1 MQGYKLSKEAQHDL
15 TAIKDYTFMNWGDKQ
30 AQHYVSEIKECLETL
45 VINPELGKSRDDVSE
60 GLRSIGVG
68 CHVIFYRIC
77 KTDIEV
83 ARVLHGR
90 MDVTE
95 RFGMNK

>member
-15 TAIKDYTFMNWGDKQ
+15 TAIKDYTRINWGDKQ

-45 VINPELGKSRDDVSE
+45 VINSELGKPRDEVCE
-60 GLRSIGVG
+60 GLRSIGIG
-68 CHVIFYRIC
+68 QHVIFYRIG

-90 MDVTE
+90 MDVAD
-95 RFGMNK
+95 RFSHE

>member
-1 MQGYKLSKEAQHDL
+1 VQGYKLSKEAQHDL
-15 TAIKDYTFMNWGDKQ
+15 TATKDYTRINWGDKQ

-45 VINPELGKSRDDVSE
+45 VINPELGKPRDDVSE

-68 CHVIFYRIC
+68 RHVIFYRVD
-77 KTDIEV
+77 KTVIEV

-90 MDVTE
+90 MDVADQFSHE
-95 RFGMNK
+95 